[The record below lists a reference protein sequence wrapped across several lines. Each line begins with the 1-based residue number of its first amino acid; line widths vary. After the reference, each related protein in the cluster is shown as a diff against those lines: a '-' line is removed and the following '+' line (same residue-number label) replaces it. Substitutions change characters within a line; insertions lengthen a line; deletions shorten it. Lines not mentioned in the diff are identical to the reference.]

1 MIAFSSESGTAGRV
15 RSPAGARLGLCLGSL
30 LAMLFM
36 ASGGGP
42 VAAQDYSRDLILGRL
57 IGEPRTVTVRPED
70 TLVRLAMRYDVGFV
84 ELRAANPDLD
94 VWLPRPGARLR
105 LPTMHIAPPADG
117 ATIVVNR
124 AEMRLYAYLADGPV
138 WSAPISLGR
147 DGYET
152 PLGRIEIGEKR
163 LNPAWYPTPAHR
175 RENPGL
181 PRVVPAGPDNPLG
194 RHALRLGH
202 TEYLLHGTNRPDS
215 IGRQVSRGC
224 IRLAPRDIAW
234 LYDHVALGAVVRII
248 DAPAKLARG
257 EDGRLYLEI
266 APSRDQIEALDR
278 GRSPPRDP
286 FLGIETMLAARAGD
300 LASRIDWGK
309 VARIASERRGMP
321 EPITPPPEHEK
332 NPGAVVT
339 SASSG

>member
-1 MIAFSSESGTAGRV
+1 MRSRPGV
-15 RSPAGARLGLCLGSL
+15 RRCRLGIRPGVL
-30 LAMLFM
+30 LAMAFA
-36 ASGGGP
+36 ASWSGP
-42 VAAQDYSRDLILGRL
+42 AAAQDYSRDLILGRL
-57 IGEPRTVTVRPED
+57 IGEPRTVTIRRED
-70 TLVRLAMRYDVGFV
+70 TLIRLAMRYDIGFV

-94 VWLPRPGARLR
+94 VWLPRPGAPLH
-105 LPTMHIAPPADG
+105 LPTMHVAPPADG

-124 AEMRLYAYLADGPV
+124 AEMRLYAYPADGPV

-152 PLGRIEIGEKR
+152 PLGQIEIGEKR
-163 LNPAWYPTPAHR
+163 VNPAWYPTLAHR
-175 RENPGL
+175 RENPDL

-278 GRSPPRDP
+278 GRLPPRDP

-300 LASRIDWGK
+300 LASRIDWRK

-321 EPITPPPEHEK
+321 EPITPPPGRER
-332 NPGAVVT
+332 NPEAVVT